1 MIKTK
6 NNKFIL
12 KVKRRRKVRRII
24 ITIIILIV
32 GGIIFASKSNVFIIK
47 KVAVLGNPT
56 MSGED
61 VKKRTEN
68 LIGQNIFYINENN
81 IINEAKKNP
90 YVENVEIS
98 KVYPKQINIKI
109 SEKLGIYYISKDGYN
124 YILDGKSN
132 LLEKTDNVENR
143 SLVNVIGID
152 LKEVELGDKTLDNG
166 RMLDF
171 LDVFYQIIKKNPTN
185 YNINVIDVSDLM
197 NIKVYIGNVEGRLG
211 NDENIPDKMNK
222 LLHIVENPNIGIV
235 KGYVDVGFNGAPIYY
250 KEER

>member
-12 KVKRRRKVRRII
+12 KAKRRRKVRTIFI
-24 ITIIILIV
+24 AIIILIIGV
-32 GGIIFASKSNVFIIK
+32 IIFATKSNVFIIK

-90 YVENVEIS
+90 YVKNVEIS
-98 KVYPKQINIKI
+98 KTYPKQVNIKI
-109 SEKLGIYYISKDGYN
+109 SEKLGIYYVDKDGYK
-124 YILDGKSN
+124 YILDSESN
-132 LLEKTDNVENR
+132 LLEKTDNVQNR

-152 LKEVELGDKTLDNG
+152 LKDVELGNKTLDNS
-166 RMLDF
+166 RMLEF
-171 LDVFYQIIKKNPTN
+171 LDVFYQIIKSNPTN
-185 YNINVIDVSDLM
+185 YNINVIDVTDLM
-197 NIKVYIGNVEGRLG
+197 NIKVHIGNVEGRLG

-222 LLHIVENPNIGIV
+222 LLHIIENPNIGIV